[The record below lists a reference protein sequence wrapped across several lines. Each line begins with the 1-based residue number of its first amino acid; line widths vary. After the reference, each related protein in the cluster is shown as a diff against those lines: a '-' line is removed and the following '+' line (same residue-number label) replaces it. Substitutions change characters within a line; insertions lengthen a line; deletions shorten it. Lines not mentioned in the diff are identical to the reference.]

1 MGSDEEL
8 PALHHL
14 FVVEPDIE
22 IAADAVDMGLG
33 DPGLTGV
40 LNIGLA
46 SHVPSR
52 RASVDEA

>member
-1 MGSDEEL
+1 MGSDEEF

-14 FVVEPDIE
+14 FVVEPDIKV
-22 IAADAVDMGLG
+22 AANAVDMGLG

-40 LNIGLA
+40 LSVGLA